1 MGTTPF
7 GWAVVGP
14 GRIAHR
20 FGEAVQRLPGMEL
33 VAVQGRDATR
43 ARAYA
48 DKWSPGQDVGIHH
61 DIDGL
66 LNDGR
71 VHGVYIATPHAFH
84 AQAARACLAAGKPVL
99 CEKPLTVNEALANE
113 LMELS
118 RKHGVFL
125 MEALWTRFLPIY
137 SVVGEWLASGAIG
150 KIRGLQSNFSFSVP
164 FDANN
169 RCFDAAQA
177 GGAVL
182 DIGIYPLSITQ
193 WCLQQANGIRP
204 DLENIHATGV
214 LAATGVDQRFSAS
227 LEFPGG
233 VVSQVMCGFD
243 GPGENSFRVF
253 GETGVIT
260 VAPRFWEATRATLQ
274 TKDGELITEERMF
287 AINGFEGQ
295 ILEAVD
301 CIARGDI
308 ESQVVSHA
316 DTLQVTQWMDA
327 IRSQLGVV
335 YPFE

>member
-1 MGTTPF
+1 MATTPF

-33 VAVQGRDATR
+33 VAVQGRDAAR

-48 DKWSPGQDVGIHH
+48 NRWSPGHDVAIHQGIE
-61 DIDGL
+61 GL
-66 LNDGR
+66 VNDDR

-84 AQAARACLAAGKPVL
+84 AQAARTCLAAGKPVL
-99 CEKPLTVNEALANE
+99 CEKPLTVNMALATE
-113 LMELS
+113 LIEMS
-118 RKHGVFL
+118 RNHRVFL

-137 SVVGEWLASGAIG
+137 QVVGQWLASGAIG
-150 KIRGLQSNFSFSVP
+150 PVRALQSNFSFSVP
-164 FDANN
+164 FDATN
-169 RCFDAAQA
+169 RCFDAVQA

-193 WCLQQANGIRP
+193 WCLQQANATRP
-204 DLENIHATGV
+204 VLEDIHATGL
-214 LAATGVDQRFSAS
+214 LAPTGVDQRFSAS
-227 LEFPGG
+227 LGFSDN
-233 VVSQVMCGFD
+233 VVSQMMCGFD
-243 GPGENSFRVF
+243 GPGENALRVF

-260 VAPRFWEATRATLQ
+260 IAPRFWEATRATLQ
-274 TKDGELITEERMF
+274 TKDGEPITEQRAF

-295 ILEAVD
+295 IVEAVA

-308 ESQVVSHA
+308 ESPVVSHA

>member
-43 ARAYA
+43 ARAYGSR
-48 DKWSPGQDVGIHH
+48 WSPGQHVGVHN
-61 DIDGL
+61 DIDSL
-66 LNDGR
+66 LIDER
-71 VHGVYIATPHAFH
+71 VQGVYIATPHAFH

-99 CEKPLTVNEALANE
+99 CEKPLTVNEALTSE

-118 RKHGVFL
+118 RTQGVFL

-137 SVVGEWLASGAIG
+137 SVVGQWLASGAIG
-150 KIRGLQSNFSFSVP
+150 RIRSLQSNFSFSVP
-164 FDANN
+164 FDATN

-193 WCLQQANGIRP
+193 WCLQQANGTRP
-204 DLENIHATGV
+204 ALENIHATGV
-214 LAATGVDQRFSAS
+214 LAPTGVDQRFSAS
-227 LEFPGG
+227 LEFSDG

-243 GPGENSFRVF
+243 GPGENSLRVF

-274 TKDGELITEERMF
+274 SKDGELIAEERAF

-295 ILEAVD
+295 ILESIA

-327 IRSQLGVV
+327 IRRQLGVV

>member
-1 MGTTPF
+1 MATTPF

-33 VAVQGRDATR
+33 VAVQGRDAAR
-43 ARAYA
+43 ARFYA
-48 DKWSPGQDVGIHH
+48 DRWLSGHDVAIHQH
-61 DIDGL
+61 IDGL
-66 LNDGR
+66 VNDDR

-99 CEKPLTVNEALANE
+99 CEKPLTVNEALAKE
-113 LMELS
+113 LIELS
-118 RKHGVFL
+118 RKHRVFL

-137 SVVGEWLASGAIG
+137 EVVGQWLASGAIG
-150 KIRGLQSNFSFSVP
+150 KIHALQSSFSFSVP
-164 FDANN
+164 FDPSN

-182 DIGIYPLSITQ
+182 DIGIYPLAMSQ

-204 DLENIHATGV
+204 VLESIHATGV
-214 LAATGVDQRFSAS
+214 LAPTGVDQRFTAS
-227 LEFPGG
+227 LEFSGN
-233 VVSQVMCGFD
+233 VVSQMMCGFD

-274 TKDGELITEERMF
+274 PKDGEPITEDRPF

-295 ILEAVD
+295 IEEAVAR
-301 CIARGDI
+301 IARGDI

>member
-1 MGTTPF
+1 MATTPF

-14 GRIAHR
+14 GRIAQR

-33 VAVQGRDATR
+33 VAVQGRDAPR

-48 DKWSPGQDVGIHH
+48 ERWSPGQAVAIHH

-66 LNDGR
+66 LHDDR
-71 VHGVYIATPHAFH
+71 VQAVYIATPHAFH
-84 AQAARACLAAGKPVL
+84 ASAARACLAAGKPVL
-99 CEKPLTVNEALANE
+99 CEKPLTVNAALADE
-113 LMELS
+113 LVALS
-118 RKHGVFL
+118 RKHKAFL

-137 SVVGEWLASGAIG
+137 SVVGQWLSSGAIG

-164 FDANN
+164 FDATN

-193 WCLQQANGIRP
+193 WCLQQANGTRP
-204 DLENIHATGV
+204 ALKNIHATGV
-214 LAATGVDQRFSAS
+214 LAPTGVDQRFSAS
-227 LEFPGG
+227 LEFSDG
-233 VVSQVMCGFD
+233 VVSQMMCGFD
-243 GPGENSFRVF
+243 GPGDNSLRVF

-274 TKDGELITEERMF
+274 SKDGELIAEERAF
-287 AINGFEGQ
+287 SINGFEGQ
-295 ILEAVD
+295 ILESVA
-301 CIARGDI
+301 CIARGEI

-316 DTLQVTQWMDA
+316 DTLQVIQWMDV

>member
-1 MGTTPF
+1 MATTPF

-14 GRIAHR
+14 GRIANR
-20 FGEAVQRLPGMEL
+20 FGEAVQRLPGMDL
-33 VAVQGRDATR
+33 VAIQGRDATR

-48 DKWSPGQDVGIHH
+48 DRWSPGQDVGIHQ
-61 DIDGL
+61 DFDGL
-66 LNDGR
+66 LDDKR

-99 CEKPLTVNEALANE
+99 CEKPLTVNETLAKE
-113 LMELS
+113 LIELS
-118 RKHGVFL
+118 RKHRVFL

-137 SVVGEWLASGAIG
+137 SMVGQWLAAGAIG
-150 KIRGLQSNFSFSVP
+150 RIRSLQSNFSFSVP
-164 FDANN
+164 FDPGD

-193 WCLQQANGIRP
+193 WCLQQSNGTRP
-204 DLENIHATGV
+204 ILEKIHATGV
-214 LAATGVDQRFSAS
+214 LAPTGVDQRFTAS
-227 LEFPGG
+227 LEFSDD

-243 GPGENSFRVF
+243 GPGENSLRVF
-253 GETGVIT
+253 GDTGVIT
-260 VAPRFWEATRATLQ
+260 LAPRFWEATRATLQ
-274 TKDGELITEERMF
+274 SKDGKVISEERAF

-295 ILEAVD
+295 LLEAID
-301 CIARGDI
+301 CIARGEI

-316 DTLQVTQWMDA
+316 DTLQVVEWMDT

>member
-1 MGTTPF
+1 MATTPF

-33 VAVQGRDATR
+33 VAVQGRDAER

-48 DKWSPGQDVGIHH
+48 DRWSPGRDVGIHEGLS
-61 DIDGL
+61 GL
-66 LNDGR
+66 LDDHR

-84 AQAARACLAAGKPVL
+84 ADAALACLVAEKPVL
-99 CEKPLTVNEALANE
+99 CEKPLTVNAALAKE
-113 LMELS
+113 LIGLS
-118 RKHGVFL
+118 RKHRVFL

-137 SVVGEWLASGAIG
+137 EVVGQWLASGAIG
-150 KIRGLQSNFSFSVP
+150 KIRALQSNFSFSVP
-164 FDANN
+164 FDPTN

-182 DIGIYPLSITQ
+182 DIGIYPLAMSQ

-204 DLENIHATGV
+204 VLESIHATGV
-214 LAATGVDQRFSAS
+214 LAPTGVDQRFTAS
-227 LEFPGG
+227 LEFSGN
-233 VVSQVMCGFD
+233 VVSQMMCGFD

-274 TKDGELITEERMF
+274 PKCGEPITEDRPF

-295 ILEAVD
+295 IEEAVAR
-301 CIARGDI
+301 IARGDI

>member
-1 MGTTPF
+1 MATTPF

-33 VAVQGRDATR
+33 VAVQGRDAGR

-48 DKWSPGQDVGIHH
+48 DQWSPGQDVKIHRGV
-61 DIDGL
+61 DSL
-66 LNDGR
+66 LNDDR
-71 VHGVYIATPHAFH
+71 VHAVYIATPHAFH
-84 AQAARACLAAGKPVL
+84 ALAARACLAAGKPVL
-99 CEKPLTVNEALANE
+99 CEKPLTVNQALATE
-113 LMELS
+113 LIELS
-118 RKHGVFL
+118 RKHQVFL

-137 SVVGEWLASGAIG
+137 RVVGQWLASGALG
-150 KIRGLQSNFSFSVP
+150 KIRGLQSNFSFSIP
-164 FDANN
+164 FDPGN

-193 WCLQQANGIRP
+193 WCLQQANGTRP
-204 DLENIHATGV
+204 ALENIHATGV
-214 LAATGVDQRFSAS
+214 LAPTGVDQRFAAS
-227 LEFPGG
+227 LEFSEG
-233 VVSQVMCGFD
+233 VVSQMMCGFD
-243 GPGENSFRVF
+243 GPGENTLRVF
-253 GETGVIT
+253 GETGVISI
-260 VAPRFWEATRATLQ
+260 APRFWEATRATLQ
-274 TKDGELITEERMF
+274 SQDVGLITEERAF

-295 ILEAVD
+295 ILEAVG
-301 CIARGDI
+301 CIARGEI

-316 DTLQVTQWMDA
+316 DTLQVIQWMDA

>member
-1 MGTTPF
+1 MATTPF

-20 FGEAVQRLPGMEL
+20 FGEAVRRLSGMDL
-33 VAVQGRDATR
+33 VAVQGRDAGR

-48 DKWSPGQDVGIHH
+48 EKWSSGCDVAIHQ

-66 LNDGR
+66 LSDKR

-84 AQAARACLAAGKPVL
+84 AQAARACLTAGKPVL
-99 CEKPLTVNEALANE
+99 CEKPLTVNETLAKE
-113 LMELS
+113 LIDLS
-118 RKHGVFL
+118 HKHRVFL

-137 SVVGEWLASGAIG
+137 EVVGQWLAAGAIG
-150 KIRGLQSNFSFSVP
+150 KIRGLQSDFSFRVP
-164 FDANN
+164 FDAGD

-182 DIGIYPLSITQ
+182 DIGIYPLSVTQ
-193 WCLQQANGIRP
+193 WCLQQANGTSPI
-204 DLENIHATGV
+204 LENIHATGV
-214 LAATGVDQRFSAS
+214 LAPTGVDQRFSAS
-227 LEFPGG
+227 LGFSDG

-243 GPGENSFRVF
+243 GPGENALRVF

-274 TKDGELITEERMF
+274 SKGSEMIAEERAF

-295 ILEAVD
+295 ILEAID
-301 CIARGDI
+301 CIERGEI
-308 ESQVVSHA
+308 ESQIVSHA